1 MRKEFRLR
9 YAHRVVSLAL
19 FMAVSASLFA
29 AEVTGT
35 VTNGTTGKPAP
46 GVEVV
51 LLTHAGG
58 GMDQA
63 GKATTDAQGHYS
75 MNVPDPEAQH
85 LARVSYQGVNYSES
99 VPPGARTADIT
110 IFDSAKQ
117 VPGIFE
123 DARVYRVQAA
133 NGQLNVEV
141 TYTLR
146 NESTPPRTKT
156 GDETYEV
163 ELPPGAEL
171 LQASAAP
178 AGGMPLPASP
188 VPTGKKNRY
197 ALVFPIR
204 PGQSKVGVI
213 YKLPY
218 KGAYQFNLT
227 PDSQLSELGVLLPK
241 SMEFKGLTHE
251 FAKDSDEA
259 GLAVFFAKNVPAHQQ
274 VSFSVSGEGVAPG
287 DTQGADEGSSQSLPQ
302 GSAPPE
308 DAGKPGHAIW
318 YAIAGMIVIVAV
330 GAFWLWRRAVSASAG
345 SVRTKAPAKSSARRG
360 PGETEK
366 SGAPSNNGVLDAL
379 KDELFQLEKDRLDGK
394 VSPEDH
400 ARLKA
405 GLDAL
410 IRRHLKKAAG

>member
-1 MRKEFRLR
+1 MR
-9 YAHRVVSLAL
+9 YALRVAGLAF
-19 FMAVSASLFA
+19 FMAVSANLFA
-29 AEVTGT
+29 ADVTGT
-35 VTNGTTGKPAP
+35 VTNGTTGKAAV

-75 MNVPDPEAQH
+75 INVPDPDAQH

-99 VPPGARTADIT
+99 VPPGSRRADIT
-110 IFDSAKQ
+110 IFDSAKE
-117 VPGIFE
+117 VSGIFE
-123 DARVYRVQAA
+123 DARVYRIQAA
-133 NGQLNVEV
+133 NGELNVEV

-146 NESTPPRTKT
+146 NQSAPPRTRT
-156 GDETYEV
+156 GDETFQV
-163 ELPPGAEL
+163 ELPPGAKL

-204 PGQSKVGVI
+204 PGQSNVGVI
-213 YKLPY
+213 YNLPY
-218 KGAYQFNLT
+218 KGSYQFNLS

-241 SMEFKGLTHE
+241 SMQFNGVTREFTR
-251 FAKDSDEA
+251 DSDEA
-259 GLAVFFAKNVPAHQQ
+259 GLAVFFLKSVPAHEQ
-274 VSFSVSGEGVAPG
+274 VSFSVTGEGVAPREA
-287 DTQGADEGSSQSLPQ
+287 QGGGEGPPQ
-302 GSAPPE
+302 GVPPGSAPSG
-308 DAGKPGHAIW
+308 DTGTPGHAIW
-318 YAIAGMIVIVAV
+318 YAIAGMIVIVA
-330 GAFWLWRRAVSASAG
+330 GGGFWLWRRAASARNG
-345 SVRTKAPAKSSARRG
+345 NIRTKRTVKSSARRG
-360 PGETEK
+360 TGDAARA
-366 SGAPSNNGVLDAL
+366 SAPQASVLDAL

-394 VSPEDH
+394 VSAEDH

-410 IRRHLKKAAG
+410 IRRQLKKTAQ